1 MEWWSDGFR
10 STIPFLMIVLVT
22 GGTGFVGRELVR
34 ELHGAGHSLR
44 LLVRHPNSPAAQ
56 ETATRFAAEVRE
68 GNVLDAASLP
78 GALRGAD
85 AVIHLVGIISEAG
98 EQTFEN
104 VHARATENMIASARR
119 AGVKRFLQDRKSTRL
134 NSSHTVISYAV
145 FCLKKKNKK

>member
-85 AVIHLVGIISEAG
+85 AVIHLVGII
-98 EQTFEN
+98 
-104 VHARATENMIASARR
+104 
-119 AGVKRFLQDRKSTRL
+119 DRKSTRL

-145 FCLKKKNKK
+145 FCLKKKKEAYIHSH